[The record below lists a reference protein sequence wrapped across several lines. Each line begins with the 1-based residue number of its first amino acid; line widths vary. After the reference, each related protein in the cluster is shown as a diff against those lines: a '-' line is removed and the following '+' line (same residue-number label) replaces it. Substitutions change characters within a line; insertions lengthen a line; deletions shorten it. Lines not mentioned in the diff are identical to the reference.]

1 MEKPKL
7 SLMILVIV
15 TSIFSLIDLKAQTIY
30 FEDNFERIV
39 LTPGGS
45 PETNYATS
53 GTGNSTVNLNSL
65 TVSEGNY
72 LKFVSQ
78 QTGGIAGQL
87 FLNGDISKFNPE
99 FNRKLALNAVD
110 SLMWTFNMRQNNNN
124 TMTGFNSTQ
133 RGVGVILVA
142 DNSDLTVAN
151 GYAVVQ
157 TGTTASN
164 STMRL
169 IKFTGGLNNTNIV
182 VLINSLTV
190 IGNSGRDYMS
200 LKVTYSPASNTWKL
214 YDRSDLTAW
223 VDPTNTTG
231 FNLQGSVTDNTFTST
246 TMSHFGF
253 VLNHPASTVAFNPIF
268 DNFKLAAY
276 KTSTN
281 TTANEI
287 ARKYDICTNHNG
299 FSMVATD
306 AGIVVYNVDGKVIVR
321 KQVNGYSNILLD
333 TKGIYCVAISTQNK
347 SEIVKLIIK

>member
-1 MEKPKL
+1 
-7 SLMILVIV
+7 MILVIFASV
-15 TSIFSLIDLKAQTIY
+15 FCLTDLKAQTIY

-45 PETNYATS
+45 PETNYTTS

-99 FNRKLALNAVD
+99 FNRKLALNVVD

-124 TMTGFNSTQ
+124 TMTGFNATQ

-200 LKVTYSPASNTWKL
+200 LKVTYSPATNTWKL

-223 VDPTNTTG
+223 ADPTNTTG

-253 VLNHPASTVAFNPIF
+253 VFNHPASTVAFNPLF
-268 DNFKLAAY
+268 DNFKLTAY
-276 KTSTN
+276 KTATGVRN
-281 TTANEI
+281 NNI
-287 ARKYDICTNHNG
+287 AEKYNICTNQNG
-299 FSMVATD
+299 FSMNAPD
-306 AGIVVYNVDGKVIVR
+306 AEIAVYNMEGKIIVK
-321 KQVNGYSNILLD
+321 KQINGYSNFLLD
-333 TKGIYCVAISTQNK
+333 TKGIYCIGICSQNK
-347 SEIVKLIIK
+347 SEIVKVIIK